1 MIHCYTWSTEQ
12 VGQWLYD
19 IGLSHLS
26 NLFIQNSI
34 DGKSL
39 LMMDSARIKQMGI
52 ATKEKAVLK
61 KRLKDLRSAYDKER
75 KQLEK
80 DQKSKVQ

>member
-1 MIHCYTWSTEQ
+1 
-12 VGQWLYD
+12 
-19 IGLSHLS
+19 
-26 NLFIQNSI
+26 
-34 DGKSL
+34 
-39 LMMDSARIKQMGI
+39 MGI

-80 DQKSKVQ
+80 DQKSKSPVTKKKPKSLFARF